1 MTKSKLRLHYIFI
14 YMKVPYPRLALSFVT
29 AATVT
34 LSGCNK
40 DADPPAATGQVKFR
54 VENTVGTQPLALN
67 TTVATTQ
74 TGETF
79 TISLFEYYL
88 SNIRLT
94 KSDGT
99 VYVAPDT
106 YFLVNQDKPASLSF
120 AVAGVPAG
128 EYTGVSFIVGVDAQ
142 KTGFTDPLALTGDL
156 NPANNMYWTW
166 NSGHVFLKMQGTR
179 TTGGVN
185 KPLTC
190 HIGGYAAPTSA
201 IVTAAPSFNG
211 TKLVVRADQTP
222 EVVLRADATKLFD
235 GPNPVNLA
243 TFTGAEMPGT
253 QAMQIAQNYGVGML
267 TVSQIKPN

>member
-79 TISLFEYYL
+79 TVSLFEYYL
-88 SNIRLT
+88 SNIKLT

-99 VYVAPDT
+99 AYAAPDT
-106 YFLVNQDKPASLSF
+106 YFLVNQDKPGSLSF

-128 EYTGVSFIVGVDAQ
+128 EYTGVSFILGVDAQ

-185 KPLTC
+185 KPLTF
-190 HIGGYAAPTSA
+190 HIGYAAPTSA
-201 IVTAAPSFNG
+201 IVTAAPSLNG
-211 TKLVVRADQTP
+211 TKLVVRADRTP
-222 EVVLRADATKLFD
+222 EILLRADATKLFD

>member
-1 MTKSKLRLHYIFI
+1 VAAIKLHLHFIFI
-14 YMKVPYPRLALSFVT
+14 WMKTLYPHLVLSCLIAVT
-29 AATVT
+29 VV
-34 LSGCNK
+34 LSGCKK
-40 DADPPAATGQVKFR
+40 DADSPPATGQVKFR
-54 VENTVGTQPLALN
+54 VENTVGTQPLVLN
-67 TTVATTQ
+67 ATVATTKM
-74 TGETF
+74 GETF
-79 TISLFEYYL
+79 TVSLFEYYL

-99 VYVAPDT
+99 VYAAPDT
-106 YFLVNQDKPASLSF
+106 YFLVNQDKPGNLSF

-142 KTGFTDPLALTGDL
+142 KTGFTDPLALTGAL

-179 TTGGVN
+179 TTSGVN

-201 IVTAAPSFNG
+201 IVTATPSFNG
-211 TKLVVRADQTP
+211 TKLVVRADRTP

-253 QAMQIAQNYGVGML
+253 PSMQIAQNYGVGML